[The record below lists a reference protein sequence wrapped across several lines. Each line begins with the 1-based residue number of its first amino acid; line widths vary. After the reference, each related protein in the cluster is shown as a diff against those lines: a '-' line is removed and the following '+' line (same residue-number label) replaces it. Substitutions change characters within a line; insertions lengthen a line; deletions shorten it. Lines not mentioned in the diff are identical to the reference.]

1 MSHTYYT
8 ADVFTQ
14 TTFQGAQIAVFP
26 AAANFDDE
34 QMSLI
39 ARELNLSETVF
50 VSPGEKDDHFKLRI
64 FTPLKEIS
72 FAGHPVL
79 ATAKALVEDGLITLS
94 GGKAS
99 VCFQQ
104 KAGDLSVNIDQR
116 EGEPLFV
123 QFSLSSDPVIDRYT
137 PRASELA
144 ALLSIDESE
153 IDTHTFQ
160 TRLVSVDL
168 PYLILPLKSQAAVRK
183 ARFDMK
189 AWSQSSAPA
198 MAAQEILVFS
208 NKTDNTDTD
217 FHARLLGPSIGVH
230 EDPPIGSAM
239 PCFTGYLGSHDAIR
253 EGTYTFIIDRGTFE
267 TRRSVL
273 AIEMDNHA
281 DKATALRVGGNV
293 VLVSKNSLLL
303 P

>member
-14 TTFQGAQIAVFP
+14 SVFQGAQIAVFP

-50 VSPGEKDDHFKLRI
+50 VSPGEQDNHFKLRI

-99 VCFQQ
+99 ACFQQ
-104 KAGDLSVNIDQR
+104 KAGDLSVDIEQR

-123 QFSLSSDPVIDRYT
+123 QFSLTSDPVIDRYT

-144 ALLSIDESE
+144 ALLSIDESD

-168 PYLILPLKSQAAVRK
+168 PYLILPLKSQTAVRK

-208 NKTDNTDTD
+208 NKTDNSDTD

-253 EGTYTFIIDRGTFE
+253 KGTYTFIIDRGTTE

>member
-14 TTFQGAQIAVFP
+14 TVFQGAQIAVFP
-26 AAANFDDE
+26 AAASFDDE

-50 VSPGEKDDHFKLRI
+50 VSPGEQDNHFKLRI

-79 ATAKALVEDGLITLS
+79 ATAKALVEDGLITLN
-94 GGKAS
+94 GGKAT

-104 KAGDLSVNIDQR
+104 KAGDLSVNIEQR

-123 QFSLSSDPVIDRYT
+123 QFALTSDPVIDRYT

-144 ALLSIDESE
+144 ALLSIDESD

-160 TRLVSVDL
+160 TRLVSINL
-168 PYLILPLKSQAAVRK
+168 PYLILPLASQAAVRK

-208 NKTDNTDTD
+208 NKTDNSDCD

-253 EGTYTFIIDRGTFE
+253 EGTYTFIIDRGTAE

>member
-1 MSHTYYT
+1 MSFTYYT
-8 ADVFTQ
+8 ADVFTE
-14 TTFQGAQIAVFP
+14 TVFQGAQIAVFP
-26 AAANFDDE
+26 AATGMSDE

-50 VSPGEKDDHFKLRI
+50 VSPGAQDNHFKLRI

-79 ATAKALVEDGLITLS
+79 ATAKALLEDGLITLND
-94 GGKAS
+94 GKAS

-104 KAGDLSVNIDQR
+104 KAGDLSVNIEQR

-123 QFSLSSDPVIDRYT
+123 QFSLTSDPVIDRYT

-144 ALLSIDESE
+144 ALLSINESD

-160 TRLVSVDL
+160 TRLVSISL
-168 PYLILPLKSQAAVRK
+168 PYLILPLVSQAAVRK
-183 ARFDMK
+183 ARFDMN

-208 NKTDNTDTD
+208 NQTDNDNTD

-239 PCFTGYLGSHDAIR
+239 PCFAGYLGCHDAIR
-253 EGTYTFIIDRGTFE
+253 EGTYTFVIDRGTLE

-273 AIEMDNHA
+273 SIEMDNHA

-293 VLVSKNSLLL
+293 VLVSKNTLLA
-303 P
+303 

>member
-1 MSHTYYT
+1 MSFTYYT
-8 ADVFTQ
+8 ADVFTE
-14 TTFQGAQIAVFP
+14 TVFQGAQIAVFP
-26 AAANFDDE
+26 AATGMSDE
-34 QMSLI
+34 QMLLI
-39 ARELNLSETVF
+39 ARELNLSESVF
-50 VSPGEKDDHFKLRI
+50 VSPGAQDNHFKLRT
-64 FTPLKEIS
+64 FSPLKEIS

-79 ATAKALVEDGLITLS
+79 ATAKALLEDGLITLAD
-94 GGKAS
+94 GRAS

-104 KAGDLSVNIDQR
+104 KAGDLSVNIEQR

-123 QFSLSSDPVIDRYT
+123 QFSLSSNPVVDRYT

-144 ALLSIDESE
+144 ALLSIDESD

-160 TRLVSVDL
+160 TRLVSITQ
-168 PYLILPLKSQAAVRK
+168 PYLILPLASQAAVCK

-208 NKTDNTDTD
+208 NKTDNDDCD

-253 EGTYTFIIDRGTFE
+253 EGTYTFVIDRGTTE

-273 AIEMDNHA
+273 SIEMDNHA

-293 VLVSKNSLLL
+293 VLVSKNTLLS
-303 P
+303 

>member
-1 MSHTYYT
+1 MSHTFYT
-8 ADVFTQ
+8 ADAFTQ
-14 TTFQGAQIAVFP
+14 TLFQGAQIAVFP

-50 VSPGEKDDHFKLRI
+50 VSPGEQDNHFKLRI

-79 ATAKALVEDGLITLS
+79 ATAKALVEQNLITLND
-94 GGKAS
+94 GKATA
-99 VCFQQ
+99 CFQQ
-104 KAGDLSVNIDQR
+104 KTGDLSVNIEQR

-123 QFSLSSDPVIDRYT
+123 QFTLSSDPVVDRYT

-144 ALLSIDESE
+144 ALLSIDESD
-153 IDTHTFQ
+153 IDTRTFQ
-160 TRLVSVDL
+160 TRLVSIDL
-168 PYLILPLKSQAAVRK
+168 PYLILPLVSQAAVRK

-208 NKTDNTDTD
+208 NKTDNSDTD

-239 PCFTGYLGSHDAIR
+239 SCFTGYLGSHDAIR
-253 EGTYTFIIDRGTFE
+253 EGTYTFIIDRGTSE

-281 DKATALRVGGNV
+281 NKATTLRVGGNV

>member
-14 TTFQGAQIAVFP
+14 TLFQGAQIAVFP

-39 ARELNLSETVF
+39 SRELNLSETVF
-50 VSPGEKDDHFKLRI
+50 VSPGEQDNDFKLRI
-64 FTPLKEIS
+64 FTPHKEIS

-79 ATAKALVEDGLITLS
+79 ATAKALVEEGLITLND
-94 GGKAS
+94 GKAT

-104 KAGDLSVNIDQR
+104 KAGDLSVNIEQR

-123 QFSLSSDPVIDRYT
+123 QFSLTSDPVIDRYT

-144 ALLSIDESE
+144 ALLSIDESD

-160 TRLVSVDL
+160 TRLVSIGL
-168 PYLILPLKSQAAVRK
+168 PYLILPLASQAAVRK

-208 NKTDNTDTD
+208 NKTENSDTD

-253 EGTYTFIIDRGTFE
+253 EGTYTFIIDRGTVE

>member
-1 MSHTYYT
+1 MSFTYYT
-8 ADVFTQ
+8 ADVFTKSV
-14 TTFQGAQIAVFP
+14 FQGAQIAVFP
-26 AAANFDDE
+26 AAANIDDE

-50 VSPGEKDDHFKLRI
+50 VSPDEQQNHFKLRI

-79 ATAKALVEDGLITLS
+79 ATAKALVEEGLITFIDN
-94 GGKAS
+94 KAS
-99 VCFQQ
+99 LSFSQ
-104 KAGDLSVNIDQR
+104 KSGDLSVNIEQV

-123 QFSLSSDPVIDRYT
+123 QFTLSSNPVIDRYT
-137 PRASELA
+137 PRNSELA
-144 ALLSIDESE
+144 ALLSIDESD

-160 TRLVSVDL
+160 TRLVSIDM
-168 PYLILPLKSQAAVRK
+168 PYLILPLASQDAVRK

-208 NKTDNTDTD
+208 NHTNNADTD
-217 FHARLLGPSIGVH
+217 FHARLLGPSIGIH

-239 PCFTGYLGSHDAIR
+239 PCFTGYLAAHDAIR
-253 EGTYTFIIDRGTFE
+253 EGTYTFIIDRGTVD

-273 AIEMDNHA
+273 AIEMDHHV

>member
-1 MSHTYYT
+1 MSFTYYT

-14 TTFQGAQIAVFP
+14 SVFQGAQIAVFP
-26 AAANFDDE
+26 TAASISDK

-50 VSPGEKDDHFKLRI
+50 VSPGEQDNHFQLRT

-79 ATAKALVEDGLITLS
+79 ATAKALVEDGLITLND
-94 GGKAS
+94 GKAR
-99 VCFQQ
+99 VCFKQ
-104 KAGDLSVNIDQR
+104 KAGDLSVNIEQR

-123 QFSLSSDPVIDRYT
+123 QFALNSDPVIDRYT

-144 ALLSIDESE
+144 ALLSLDESD

-160 TRLVSVDL
+160 TRLVSINL
-168 PYLILPLKSQAAVRK
+168 PYLILPLASQAAVRK

-208 NKTDNTDTD
+208 NKTNNKDTD

-253 EGTYTFIIDRGTFE
+253 EGTYTFIIDRGTVE

-293 VLVSKNSLLL
+293 VLVSKNTLLA
-303 P
+303 

>member
-26 AAANFDDE
+26 AAANIDDA

-50 VSPGEKDDHFKLRI
+50 VSPSEKDDHFKLRI

-94 GGKAS
+94 DGKAS

-104 KAGDLSVNIDQR
+104 KAGDLSINIDQR

>member
-1 MSHTYYT
+1 MSHIYYT

-14 TTFQGAQIAVFP
+14 TAFQGAQIAVFP
-26 AAANFDDE
+26 HAADISDE

-39 ARELNLSETVF
+39 AREINLSETVF
-50 VSPGEKDDHFKLRI
+50 VSPGEQDQHFKLRI

-79 ATAKALVEDGLITLS
+79 ATARTLVEEGLITLTDN
-94 GGKAS
+94 KAS

-104 KAGDLSVNIDQR
+104 KAGELSVNIEQD
-116 EGEPLFV
+116 EDSELFV

-144 ALLSIDESE
+144 ALLSIDEND

-160 TRLVSVDL
+160 TRLVSINL
-168 PYLILPLKSQAAVRK
+168 PYLILPLASQAAVRK

-208 NKTDNTDTD
+208 NKTDNDDTD
-217 FHARLLGPSIGVH
+217 FHARLLGPSIGIH

-239 PCFTGYLGSHDAIR
+239 PCFAGYLGSHDAIR
-253 EGTYTFIIDRGTFE
+253 EGTYTFIIDRGTVD

-273 AIEMDNHA
+273 AIEMDNHV
-281 DKATALRVGGNV
+281 DKATALRVGGKV
-293 VLVSKNSLLL
+293 VLISKNTLLL
-303 P
+303 S

>member
-1 MSHTYYT
+1 MSFTYYT
-8 ADVFTQ
+8 ADVFTESV
-14 TTFQGAQIAVFP
+14 FQGAQIAVFP
-26 AAANFDDE
+26 AATGISDE

-50 VSPGEKDDHFKLRI
+50 VIPAEQDNHFKLRI

-79 ATAKALVEDGLITLS
+79 ATAKALLEDGLITLND
-94 GGKAS
+94 GKAS

-104 KAGDLSVNIDQR
+104 KAGDLSVNIEQR

-123 QFSLSSDPVIDRYT
+123 QFSLSSNPVVDRYT

-144 ALLSIDESE
+144 ALLSIDESD

-160 TRLVSVDL
+160 TRLVSITQ
-168 PYLILPLKSQAAVRK
+168 PYLILPLASQAAVRK

-208 NKTDNTDTD
+208 NKTDNDDCD

-253 EGTYTFIIDRGTFE
+253 EGTYTFVIDRGTTE

-273 AIEMDNHA
+273 SIEMDNHA

-293 VLVSKNSLLL
+293 VLVSKNTLLS
-303 P
+303 

>member
-1 MSHTYYT
+1 MSFTYYT
-8 ADVFTQ
+8 ADVFTE
-14 TTFQGAQIAVFP
+14 TVFQGAQIAVFP
-26 AAANFDDE
+26 AATGMSDE

-50 VSPGEKDDHFKLRI
+50 VSPGEQDNHFKLRI

-79 ATAKALVEDGLITLS
+79 ATAKALVEDGLITLTD
-94 GGKAS
+94 GKAS

-104 KAGDLSVNIDQR
+104 KAGDLSINIEQR
-116 EGEPLFV
+116 EDEPLFV
-123 QFSLSSDPVIDRYT
+123 QFSLTSDPVVDRYT
-137 PRASELA
+137 PRTSELA
-144 ALLSIDESE
+144 ALLSIDESD

-160 TRLVSVDL
+160 TRLVSINL
-168 PYLILPLKSQAAVRK
+168 PYLILPLASQAAVRK

-208 NKTDNTDTD
+208 NKTDNDDTD

-239 PCFTGYLGSHDAIR
+239 PCFTGYLGCHDAIR
-253 EGTYTFIIDRGTFE
+253 KGTYTFIIDRGTLE

-273 AIEMDNHA
+273 SIEMDNHA

-293 VLVSKNSLLL
+293 VLVSKNTLL

>member
-1 MSHTYYT
+1 MSFTYYT

-26 AAANFDDE
+26 AAASMSDE

-50 VSPGEKDDHFKLRI
+50 VSPDEQDNHFKLRI

-94 GGKAS
+94 DGKAS

-144 ALLSIDESE
+144 ALLSLDESD

-168 PYLILPLKSQAAVRK
+168 PYLILPLKSQTAVRK

-208 NKTDNTDTD
+208 NKTDNKDTD

-253 EGTYTFIIDRGTFE
+253 EGTYTFIIDRGTTE

-281 DKATALRVGGNV
+281 DRATALRVGGNV
-293 VLVSKNSLLL
+293 VLVSKNTLLA
-303 P
+303 

>member
-14 TTFQGAQIAVFP
+14 TLFQGAQIAVFP

-39 ARELNLSETVF
+39 SRELNLSETVF
-50 VSPGEKDDHFKLRI
+50 VSPGEQDNDFKLRI
-64 FTPLKEIS
+64 FTPHKEIS

-79 ATAKALVEDGLITLS
+79 ATAKALVEEGLITLND
-94 GGKAS
+94 GKAT

-104 KAGDLSVNIDQR
+104 KAGDLSVNIEQR

-123 QFSLSSDPVIDRYT
+123 QFSLTSDPVIDRYT

-144 ALLSIDESE
+144 ALLSIDESD

-160 TRLVSVDL
+160 TRLVSIGL
-168 PYLILPLKSQAAVRK
+168 PYLILPLASQAAVRK

-208 NKTDNTDTD
+208 NKTDNSDTD

-253 EGTYTFIIDRGTFE
+253 EGTYTFIIDRGTVE

>member
-1 MSHTYYT
+1 MSFTYYT

-14 TTFQGAQIAVFP
+14 TAFQGAQIAVFP
-26 AAANFDDE
+26 AATGMSDE
-34 QMSLI
+34 QMPLI

-50 VSPGEKDDHFKLRI
+50 VSPGKQDNHFKLRI

-79 ATAKALVEDGLITLS
+79 ATAKALVEDGAITLKD
-94 GGKAS
+94 GKAT

-104 KAGDLSVNIDQR
+104 KAGDLSVNLEQR
-116 EGEPLFV
+116 DGEALFV
-123 QFSLSSDPVIDRYT
+123 QFSLSSDPVVDRFT

-144 ALLSIDESE
+144 ALLSIDESD
-153 IDTHTFQ
+153 IDTHVFQ
-160 TRLVSVDL
+160 TRLVSIDL
-168 PYLILPLKSQAAVRK
+168 PYLILPLASQAAVRK

-198 MAAQEILVFS
+198 MAAQEILLFS
-208 NKTDNTDTD
+208 NKTDNADTD

-253 EGTYTFIIDRGTFE
+253 EGTYTFIIDRGTVA

-273 AIEMDNHA
+273 AIEMDNHN
-281 DKATALRVGGNV
+281 DRATTLRVGGNV
-293 VLVSKNSLLL
+293 VLVSKSTLLA
-303 P
+303 

>member
-1 MSHTYYT
+1 MSFTYYT
-8 ADVFTQ
+8 ADVFTE
-14 TTFQGAQIAVFP
+14 TVFQGAQIAVFP
-26 AAANFDDE
+26 AATGMGDE

-50 VSPGEKDDHFKLRI
+50 VSPGEQDNHFKLRI

-79 ATAKALVEDGLITLS
+79 ATAKALLEDGLITLTD
-94 GGKAS
+94 GKAS

-104 KAGDLSVNIDQR
+104 KAGDLSVNIEQR

-123 QFSLSSDPVIDRYT
+123 QFSLSSNPVVDRYT

-144 ALLSIDESE
+144 ALLSIDESD

-160 TRLVSVDL
+160 TRLVSITQ
-168 PYLILPLKSQAAVRK
+168 PYLILPLASQTAVRK

-208 NKTDNTDTD
+208 NKTDNDDCD

-253 EGTYTFIIDRGTFE
+253 EGTYTFVIDRGTAE

-273 AIEMDNHA
+273 SIEMDNHA

-293 VLVSKNSLLL
+293 VLVSKNTLLS
-303 P
+303 

>member
-1 MSHTYYT
+1 MSFTYYT
-8 ADVFTQ
+8 ADVFTE
-14 TTFQGAQIAVFP
+14 TVFQGAQIAVFP
-26 AAANFDDE
+26 AATDISDE

-50 VSPGEKDDHFKLRI
+50 VSPGAQDNHFKLRI

-79 ATAKALVEDGLITLS
+79 ATAKALLEDGLITLTD
-94 GGKAS
+94 GKAN

-104 KAGDLSVNIDQR
+104 KAGDLSVNIEQR
-116 EGEPLFV
+116 ESEPLFV

-144 ALLSIDESE
+144 ALLSIDESD
-153 IDTHTFQ
+153 IDTHIFQ
-160 TRLVSVDL
+160 TRLVSISL
-168 PYLILPLKSQAAVRK
+168 PYLILPLASQAAVRK

-208 NKTDNTDTD
+208 NKTDNDDTD

-239 PCFTGYLGSHDAIR
+239 PCFAGYLGCHDAIR
-253 EGTYTFIIDRGTFE
+253 EGTYTFVIDRGTVE

-273 AIEMDNHA
+273 SIEMDNHA

-293 VLVSKNSLLL
+293 VLVSKNTLLS
-303 P
+303 

>member
-14 TTFQGAQIAVFP
+14 TLFQGAQIAVFP
-26 AAANFDDE
+26 TAANFDDE

-39 ARELNLSETVF
+39 SRELNLSETVF
-50 VSPGEKDDHFKLRI
+50 VSPGEQDNNFKLRI

-79 ATAKALVEDGLITLS
+79 ATAKALVEEGLITLND
-94 GGKAS
+94 GKATA
-99 VCFQQ
+99 CFQQ
-104 KAGDLSVNIDQR
+104 KAGDLSVNIEQR

-123 QFSLSSDPVIDRYT
+123 QFSLTSDPVIDRYT

-144 ALLSIDESE
+144 ALLSIDESD

-160 TRLVSVDL
+160 TRLVSIGL
-168 PYLILPLKSQAAVRK
+168 PYLILPLASQAAVRK

-208 NKTDNTDTD
+208 NKTDNSDTD

-230 EDPPIGSAM
+230 EDPPIGSVM

-253 EGTYTFIIDRGTFE
+253 EGTYTFIIDRGTVE

-281 DKATALRVGGNV
+281 DKATTLRVGGNV

>member
-1 MSHTYYT
+1 MTYTYYT
-8 ADVFTQ
+8 ADVFTE
-14 TTFQGAQIAVFP
+14 TAFQGAQIAVFP
-26 AAANFDDE
+26 NAQDIGDE
-34 QMSLI
+34 QMALI
-39 ARELNLSETVF
+39 AREINLSETVF
-50 VSPGEKDDHFKLRI
+50 VSNTEQDSHFKLRI
-64 FTPLKEIS
+64 FTPLKEVS

-79 ATAKALVEDGLITLS
+79 ATAKALVEEGMIGLTD
-94 GGKAS
+94 GKAS
-99 VCFQQ
+99 ACFQQ
-104 KAGDLSVNIDQR
+104 KAGDLSVNLEQR
-116 EGEPLFV
+116 EGETLFV

-144 ALLSIDESE
+144 ALLSIDESD

-160 TRLVSVDL
+160 TRLVSINL
-168 PYLILPLKSQAAVRK
+168 PYLILPLASQAAVRK

-208 NKTDNTDTD
+208 NHTDNSDTD
-217 FHARLLGPSIGVH
+217 FHARLLGPSIGIH

-253 EGTYTFIIDRGTFE
+253 EGTYTFIIDRGTAA

-293 VLVSKNSLLL
+293 VLVSKNTLLL
-303 P
+303 S

>member
-1 MSHTYYT
+1 MSNTYYT

-14 TTFQGAQIAVFP
+14 TLFQGAQIAVFP
-26 AAANFDDE
+26 AAASFDDE

-50 VSPGEKDDHFKLRI
+50 VSPGEQDNDFKLRI
-64 FTPLKEIS
+64 FTPLKEVS

-79 ATAKALVEDGLITLS
+79 ATAKALVEEGLITLND
-94 GGKAS
+94 GKATA
-99 VCFQQ
+99 CFQQ
-104 KAGDLSVNIDQR
+104 KAGDLSVNIEQR
-116 EGEPLFV
+116 EGESLFV
-123 QFSLSSDPVIDRYT
+123 QFSLTSDPVIDRYT

-144 ALLSIDESE
+144 ALLSIDESD

-160 TRLVSVDL
+160 TRLVSIGL
-168 PYLILPLKSQAAVRK
+168 PYLILPLASQAAVRK

-208 NKTDNTDTD
+208 NKTDNKDTD
-217 FHARLLGPSIGVH
+217 FHARLLGPGIGVH

-253 EGTYTFIIDRGTFE
+253 EGTYTFIIDRGTAE

>member
-1 MSHTYYT
+1 MSFTYYT

-14 TTFQGAQIAVFP
+14 SVFQGAQIAVFP

-34 QMSLI
+34 KMSLI

-50 VSPGEKDDHFKLRI
+50 VSPGEQDNHFKLRI

-79 ATAKALVEDGLITLS
+79 ATAKALVEEGLITLND
-94 GGKAS
+94 GKATA
-99 VCFQQ
+99 CFQQ
-104 KAGDLSVNIDQR
+104 KAGDLSVDIEQR

-123 QFSLSSDPVIDRYT
+123 QFSLSSDPVVDRYT

-144 ALLSIDESE
+144 ALLSIDESD

-160 TRLVSVDL
+160 PRLVSINL
-168 PYLILPLKSQAAVRK
+168 PYLILPLASQAAVRK

-253 EGTYTFIIDRGTFE
+253 EGTYTFIIDRGTVE

-281 DKATALRVGGNV
+281 DKATALRIGGNV

>member
-8 ADVFTQ
+8 ADVFTE
-14 TTFQGAQIAVFP
+14 TVFQGAQIAVFP
-26 AAANFDDE
+26 AVANFDDE

-50 VSPGEKDDHFKLRI
+50 VSPGEQNNHFKLRI

-79 ATAKALVEDGLITLS
+79 ATAKTLVEEGLITLS
-94 GGKAS
+94 SGKAT

-104 KAGDLSVNIDQR
+104 KAGDLSVNIEQR

-144 ALLSIDESE
+144 ALLSIDESD

-160 TRLVSVDL
+160 TRLVSINL
-168 PYLILPLKSQAAVRK
+168 PYLILPLASQAAVRK

-208 NKTDNTDTD
+208 NKTDNSDTD

-253 EGTYTFIIDRGTFE
+253 EGTYTFIIDRGTSE

>member
-1 MSHTYYT
+1 MSFTYYT

-14 TTFQGAQIAVFP
+14 TVFQGAQIAVFP
-26 AAANFDDE
+26 TAASMSDE

-50 VSPGEKDDHFKLRI
+50 VSPGEQDSYFTLRI

-79 ATAKALVEDGLITLS
+79 ATAKALVEDGLITLND
-94 GGKAS
+94 GKAS

-144 ALLSIDESE
+144 ALLSIDESD

-168 PYLILPLKSQAAVRK
+168 PYLILPLKSQTAVRK
-183 ARFDMK
+183 ARFDIK

-208 NKTDNTDTD
+208 NRTDNKDTD

-253 EGTYTFIIDRGTFE
+253 EGTYTFIIDRGTTE

-281 DKATALRVGGNV
+281 DKPTALRVGGNV
-293 VLVSKNSLLL
+293 VLVSKNTLLA
-303 P
+303 

>member
-1 MSHTYYT
+1 MSFTYYT
-8 ADVFTQ
+8 ADVFTESV
-14 TTFQGAQIAVFP
+14 FQGAQIAVFP
-26 AAANFDDE
+26 AATGISDE

-50 VSPGEKDDHFKLRI
+50 VSPVEQDNHFKLRI

-79 ATAKALVEDGLITLS
+79 ATAKALVEDGLITLTD
-94 GGKAS
+94 GKAS

-104 KAGDLSVNIDQR
+104 KAGDLSVNIEQR

-144 ALLSIDESE
+144 ALLSIDESD

-160 TRLVSVDL
+160 TRLVSISL
-168 PYLILPLKSQAAVRK
+168 PYLILPLASQAAVRK

-208 NKTDNTDTD
+208 NQTDNDNTD

-239 PCFTGYLGSHDAIR
+239 PCFAGYLGCHDAIR
-253 EGTYTFIIDRGTFE
+253 EGTYTFVIDRGTVE

-273 AIEMDNHA
+273 SIEMDNHA

-293 VLVSKNSLLL
+293 VLVSKNTLLS
-303 P
+303 

>member
-1 MSHTYYT
+1 MPHTYYT

-14 TTFQGAQIAVFP
+14 TAFQGAQIAVFP
-26 AAANFDDE
+26 TAASINDE
-34 QMSLI
+34 EMSLI
-39 ARELNLSETVF
+39 AREINLSETVF
-50 VSPGEKDDHFKLRI
+50 VSPGEQDNQFKLRI
-64 FTPLKEIS
+64 FTPLKEIG

-79 ATAKALVEDGLITLS
+79 ATAKALVEDGLITFND
-94 GGKAS
+94 GKAS
-99 VCFQQ
+99 VCFKQ
-104 KAGDLSVNIDQR
+104 KAGDLNVNIEQR

-123 QFSLSSDPVIDRYT
+123 QFSLTSDPVIDRYT

-144 ALLSIDESE
+144 ALLSIDESD

-160 TRLVSVDL
+160 TRLVSINL
-168 PYLILPLKSQAAVRK
+168 PYLILPLASQAAVRK

-208 NKTDNTDTD
+208 NKTENADTD
-217 FHARLLGPSIGVH
+217 FHARLLGPSIGIH

-239 PCFTGYLGSHDAIR
+239 PCFTGYLASHDAIR
-253 EGTYTFIIDRGTFE
+253 EGTYTFIIDRGTVE

-281 DKATALRVGGNV
+281 EQATALRVGGNV
-293 VLVSKNSLLL
+293 VLVSKNTLLL